1 MSCSPILASL
11 NYRLLIR
18 TFLVI
23 LTLDYCSFIFSQS
36 PDLKPFNGSYFE
48 IIKNADKQLVSGNYI
63 NALKEY
69 EKAWDLNP
77 RQVYPE
83 KKIDQITKLLVD
95 ADLSMRL
102 YEDAIRLGDSAYQK
116 KDYRMANNEYFIAL
130 RLDPEAIYPKTQMTE
145 ISSVFNDPENEF
157 RYRVLIIHAAKKT
170 EKGQYKKALEFYN
183 QALILQPSQDWIRI
197 RISEI
202 NKLLDQALSE
212 MDPYNRLLFVT
223 ENLIEQLRF
232 EEARKCI
239 DQAIRMKPTEKY
251 PIARIAF
258 IDHLLNQNI
267 REQPTYISLMQEG
280 EKFMNVMD
288 YENAAILFSRAL
300 ILFPDEKQPKK
311 MLGKLKNIQLKENST
326 VTNFDKAVLNSE
338 ILSVTGNWE
347 SALIG
352 FQRCQELDPAD
363 EYVSSRVNELSGL
376 LKSMKERHRS
386 YLSAVAEGD
395 RLLNIA
401 DYTKAL
407 SEYRY
412 ACKLEPSESYPRI
425 KIKEI
430 MDKRNPLKAAPADN
444 ISCIKEI
451 PRISRIQFMRSD
463 SFPGPDPPPDYI
475 EVTANEDISD
485 INTKKTINEASRL
498 FNFEENK
505 PDIDLN
511 NVLATKENGNPT
523 VNESSQLTKGNTFTT
538 IVADPKV
545 QPVEP
550 AHKPT
555 FQVQSSSL
563 YSSEKQN
570 DFVIQTVSTSKDTKS
585 DQHFVMNPGQSE
597 GMSQAAFNVSTVST
611 FSVYNNSEVKLNFNP
626 PDISIRKDLVI
637 LVRAR
642 STGSGNPKLYVC
654 YGSKDSKNGGIVLKN
669 ISRNLFCDYAFQLED
684 QDKWSR
690 EDNSWLSFYSE
701 NGQVEIESVSIK
713 PRVN

>member
-1 MSCSPILASL
+1 LL
-11 NYRLLIR
+11 VRTLLIILILDISS
-18 TFLVI
+18 FLCAQQI
-23 LTLDYCSFIFSQS
+23 TYERFG
-36 PDLKPFNGSYFE
+36 GSYAE
-48 IIKNADKQLVSGNYI
+48 IINNADKQLISGNYI
-63 NALKEY
+63 NALKDY
-69 EKAWDLNP
+69 ERAWDLNP

-83 KKIDQITKLLVD
+83 KKIDQIIKLF
-95 ADLSMRL
+95 ADPELRIRL
-102 YEDAIRLGDSAYQK
+102 YDDAIRLGDSAFQK
-116 KDYRMANNEYFIAL
+116 KDYRMANNEFFMAL

-170 EKGQYKKALEFYN
+170 EKGHYKKALEFYN

-202 NKLLDQALSE
+202 NKLQDQSLSE
-212 MDPYNRLLFVT
+212 MDPYNRLLFDS
-223 ENLIEQLRF
+223 ESLIEQLRF

-239 DQAIRMKPTEKY
+239 EQACRLKPQERF

-258 IDHLLNQNI
+258 LDHLLNQDTG
-267 REQPTYISLMQEG
+267 EQPTYTFLMQEG
-280 EKFMNVMD
+280 EKFVDVMD
-288 YENAAILFSRAL
+288 YENAAILFSRAM

-311 MLGKLKNIQLKENST
+311 MLAKLKNIQLKENSI
-326 VTNFDKAVLNSE
+326 VTSYAKAVLNSE

-363 EYVSSRVNELSGL
+363 EYVNSRVNELSGL

-395 RLLNIA
+395 RLLNNA

-407 SEYRY
+407 SQYRY

-430 MDKRNPLKAAPADN
+430 MDKRNPLKEAPADN
-444 ISCIKEI
+444 ISCNNEI
-451 PRISRIQFMRSD
+451 PKISRVHFMRSD
-463 SFPGPDPPPDYI
+463 SFPGPDPPPDDTDI
-475 EVTANEDISD
+475 TVNEDISV
-485 INTKKTINEASRL
+485 INAKETINEPSRL
-498 FNFEENK
+498 INREENK

-511 NVLATKENGNPT
+511 NDLPIKEKSNPSINANSLLPKENT
-523 VNESSQLTKGNTFTT
+523 LTT
-538 IVADPKV
+538 IVAAPKL

-555 FQVQSSSL
+555 FQVQSASL

-570 DFVIQTVSTSKDTKS
+570 DIVIQTVTTSTDTKS
-585 DQHFVMNPGQSE
+585 EQHFVMNPGQSE

-611 FSVYNNSEVKLNFNP
+611 FTVHNNSEVKLNFNP

-642 STGSGNPKLYVC
+642 STGSGNAKLYVC

-701 NGQVEIESVSIK
+701 NGQVEIESVSMK
-713 PRVN
+713 PRGY